1 LSIKSNPS
9 GGLPAQ
15 KRMKKFWII
24 AGESSGDIYGAALA
38 RELRRLA
45 AAENESIEISGMGG
59 AEMIKAGVKVKVDS
73 TELGVIGIF
82 EVLKSIFT
90 FIRIFFRLLKAAAA
104 ERPDAVILIDYP
116 GFNLRFA
123 KKLHKL
129 GIPVYWYVSPQVWVW
144 GKKRLPVLA
153 EVCSKM
159 LVIFPFEVE
168 VYAQTSLRAKFVGH
182 PLVDVI
188 SSRRDPSITRD
199 PDTFLLLPGSRK
211 NEIERLLIPMLD
223 TVEALSQK
231 HPQLKFILAAP
242 REKIASSCREK
253 ITAYRKKHPELPE
266 ITIEVGNTG
275 KLQQLAGTGL
285 AASGTVTVECAL
297 SGLPLVVGYKLN
309 LLTLA
314 LARILVKLYRG
325 YFTMV
330 NIIADK
336 EVYQEFLQWH
346 FCKKELLPAIEAI
359 LPGGERRDEVEKGM
373 QMVAEELGAA
383 SGESALHRAA
393 VEMYR
398 D

>member
-1 LSIKSNPS
+1 
-9 GGLPAQ
+9 
-15 KRMKKFWII
+15 M
-24 AGESSGDIYGAALA
+24 
-38 RELRRLA
+38 
-45 AAENESIEISGMGG
+45 IE
-59 AEMIKAGVKVKVDS
+59 AGVDVKVDS

-90 FIRIFFRLLKAAAA
+90 FIRIFFQLVKAAKK

-123 KKLHKL
+123 KAMYRA

-153 EVCSKM
+153 KVCTKM

-168 VYAQTSLRAKFVGH
+168 VYSKTSLEAKFVGH

-188 SSRRDPSITRD
+188 AARRDPSIVRD
-199 PDTFLLLPGSRK
+199 PDTFLLLPGSRR
-211 NEIERLLIPMLD
+211 NEIDRLLCPMLD
-223 TVEALSQK
+223 VVNSLHKK
-231 HPQLKFILAAP
+231 HPSLKFILAAP
-242 REKIASSCREK
+242 REKIARSCEEK
-253 ITAYRKKHPELPE
+253 IKNYRKKHPDLPE
-266 ITIEVGNTG
+266 ISISTGSTG
-275 KLQQLAGTGL
+275 KLQQLAGTGI

-314 LARILVKLYRG
+314 LAKILVTLYRG

-346 FCKKELLPAIEAI
+346 FCEKEVLPAVEAI
-359 LPGGERRDEVEKGM
+359 LPGGSRRQEVEEGM
-373 QMVAEELGAA
+373 AEVARQLGSA
-383 SGESALHRAA
+383 SGESALSRAA
-393 VEMYR
+393 AEMYK
-398 D
+398 

>member
-1 LSIKSNPS
+1 
-9 GGLPAQ
+9 
-15 KRMKKFWII
+15 M

-38 RELRRLA
+38 QDLRQLA
-45 AAENESIEISGMGG
+45 AADGEEIEISGMGG
-59 AEMIKAGVKVKVDS
+59 CEMIKAGVKVKVDS

-90 FIRIFFRLLKAAAA
+90 FIRIFFQLLNAAKT
-104 ERPDAVILIDYP
+104 ERPDAVIMIDYP

-123 KKLHKL
+123 KKMYKL

-153 EVCSKM
+153 KICTKM
-159 LVIFPFEVE
+159 LVIFPFEEE
-168 VYAQTSLRAKFVGH
+168 VYASTPLKAKFVGH

-188 SSRRDPSITRD
+188 AARRDPEIQRD
-199 PDTFLLLPGSRK
+199 MDSFLLLPGSRK

-223 TVEALSQK
+223 VTNSLHKK
-231 HPQLKFILAAP
+231 HPSLKFILAAP
-242 REKIASSCREK
+242 RQKIADLCIQK
-253 ITAYRKKHPELPE
+253 IAAYREKHPELPE
-266 ITIEVGNTG
+266 ITISVGSTG
-275 KLQQLAGTGL
+275 KLQQSAGTGL

-309 LLTLA
+309 LMTLA
-314 LARILVKLYRG
+314 LAKILVTLYRG
-325 YFTMV
+325 FFTMV

-346 FCKKELLPAIEAI
+346 FCEKEVLPAVEAI
-359 LPGGERRDEVEKGM
+359 LPGGSRRDEVIKGM
-373 QMVAEELGAA
+373 AEVANLLG
-383 SGESALHRAA
+383 SDSDVSALHRAA

-398 D
+398 K

>member
-1 LSIKSNPS
+1 MCLKSNPPEQT
-9 GGLPAQ
+9 PAQ
-15 KRMKKFWII
+15 KVMKKFWII
-24 AGESSGDIYGAALA
+24 AGEASGDIYGAALA
-38 RELRRLA
+38 EELRRLG
-45 AAENESIEISGMGG
+45 AEKGETVEISGMGG
-59 AEMIKAGVKVKVDS
+59 NAMIKAGVNIKVDS

-90 FIRIFFRLLKAAAA
+90 FIRIFFYLLK
-104 ERPDAVILIDYP
+104 EVKKDRPDAVILIDYP

-123 KKLHKL
+123 KKLYKL

-153 EVCSKM
+153 KICTKM

-168 VYAQTSLRAKFVGH
+168 VYANSGLEAKFVGH

-188 SSRRDPSITRD
+188 SARRDPEIVRD

-211 NEIERLLIPMLD
+211 NEIDRLLIPMLEV
-223 TVEALSQK
+223 VEELHKK
-231 HPQLKFILAAP
+231 HPALKFILAAP
-242 REKIASSCREK
+242 REKIADSCRKK
-253 ITAYRKKHPELPE
+253 ILKFRKKHPELPE
-266 ITIEVGNTG
+266 ITISIGNTG

-309 LLTLA
+309 ILTLA
-314 LARILVKLYRG
+314 LAKILVTLYRG
-325 YFTMV
+325 FFTMV

-346 FCKKELLPAIEAI
+346 FCKKEVLPAVEAI
-359 LPGGERRDEVEKGM
+359 LPGGSRRQEVEEGM
-373 QMVAEELGAA
+373 KQVGVLLG
-383 SGESALHRAA
+383 STSKESALSRAA
-393 VEMYR
+393 AEMYEG
-398 D
+398 

>member
-1 LSIKSNPS
+1 
-9 GGLPAQ
+9 
-15 KRMKKFWII
+15 MKNYWII

-38 RELRRLA
+38 RELRQLA
-45 AAENESIEISGMGG
+45 AAENEEITISGMGG
-59 AEMIKAGVKVKVDS
+59 VEMIKAGVQVKVDS

-90 FIRIFFRLLKAAAA
+90 FIRIFFQLLKAAKA

-123 KKLHKL
+123 KKLYKI

-153 EVCSKM
+153 KICSKM

-168 VYAQTSLRAKFVGH
+168 VYAQTSLQAKFVGH

-188 SSRRDPSITRD
+188 AARRDPEIKRD

-223 TVEALSQK
+223 TVCALHEK
-231 HPQLKFILAAP
+231 HPRLKFILAAP
-242 REKIASSCREK
+242 REKIAVSCREK
-253 ITAYRKKHPELPE
+253 IAAYRKKHPELPE
-266 ITIEVGNTG
+266 IIIETGNTG
-275 KLQQLAGTGL
+275 KLQQAAGTGL

-314 LARILVKLYRG
+314 LARLLVKLYRG

-346 FCKKELLPAIEAI
+346 FCKEELLPAVEAI
-359 LPGGERRDEVEKGM
+359 LPDGERREEVEKGM
-373 QMVAEELGAA
+373 QEVALALGAA
-383 SGESALHRAA
+383 SEGSALQRAA
-393 VEMYR
+393 KEIYFN
-398 D
+398 